1 MGALASDALESL
13 RRAES
18 QRGVLLCLVEN
29 GEPMSSQEIA
39 KRLSMT
45 VNAVNIA
52 LHNLHNKGLVERVSR
67 GVYRY
72 KLGVILA
79 PLLRR
84 YLEGG
89 A

>member
-1 MGALASDALESL
+1 MAGSDELEGL

-18 QRGVLLCLVEN
+18 QQQVLLCLVEQ

-39 KRLSMT
+39 EKLNLT

-52 LHNLHNKGLVERVSR
+52 LFNLKNKGLVDPVSR

-72 KLGVILA
+72 KLGPILV
-79 PLLRR
+79 PLLQEYFRR
-84 YLEGG
+84 
-89 A
+89 

>member
-1 MGALASDALESL
+1 MVGSDELEGL

-18 QRGVLLCLVEN
+18 QQQVLICLVEQ

-39 KRLSMT
+39 NKLNLT

-52 LHNLHNKGLVERVSR
+52 LFNLKNKGLVDPISR

-72 KLGVILA
+72 KLGPILV
-79 PLLRR
+79 PLLQEYFRR
-84 YLEGG
+84 
-89 A
+89 